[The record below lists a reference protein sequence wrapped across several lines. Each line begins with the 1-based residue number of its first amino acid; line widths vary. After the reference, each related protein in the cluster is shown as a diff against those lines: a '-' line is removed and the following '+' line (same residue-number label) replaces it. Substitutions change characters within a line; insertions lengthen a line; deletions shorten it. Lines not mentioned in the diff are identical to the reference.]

1 MAKRDKKHRIMPL
14 ILILLILLSGFS
26 WDVFSHSK
34 IEKTYNTL
42 NIKIYNAEAKML
54 LGHTVVSSL
63 AGAINNFYSHLA
75 EGKPQET
82 LWLAKTFSAIEE
94 VEQALEVFSNGGV
107 FRKKVYLNISG
118 IEETSME
125 ISYQPQ
131 HGQRYN
137 LVALA
142 LRPQL
147 LDLKEQLLETKG
159 LPETELFRH
168 GKKIKSLVVRMEE
181 SANQLSFEARS
192 KLRDLRI
199 ERDALSK
206 DSTKSVVID
215 ALLIFFVISGLI
227 ALVFRQSI
235 KTHSALESSIT
246 ELRITD
252 NELKAKN
259 KLIQDFNTSLEA
271 KIEVR
276 TQALKDEI
284 DERRKIESQL
294 VDNKNELEKAFQ
306 ELKLSQSKL
315 LQSEK
320 MASVGQLAAG
330 VAHEINNP
338 MGFISQNLKSLKK
351 YVVKLMNIIE
361 AQKNAIKNPSDST
374 FEELKILEKKLKLDY
389 LIEDTTDLI
398 DESLDGSERV
408 QTIVKNLKTFSRVD
422 QNELQNIDLNN
433 CIDDTINII
442 WNELKYKVSLEKK
455 YGELPYITCLPQQLG
470 QVFMNLL
477 INASHAIDTKGII
490 KVCSWADKDKVY
502 TSVSDDGGG
511 ISKENLERI
520 FEPFFTTKDVGKGTG
535 LGLSMVYDIIK
546 GHQGE
551 ITVESELGTGTTFT
565 IALPIKRT

>member
-1 MAKRDKKHRIMPL
+1 MAKKNTKHRIMPL

-26 WDVFSHSK
+26 WHVSSHSK
-34 IEKTYNTL
+34 IEKSHTAL

-54 LGHTVVSSL
+54 LGHTVVSGL

-82 LWLAKTFSAIEE
+82 LWLAKTFSAIDE

-131 HGQRYN
+131 HGQQYN

-147 LDLKEQLLETKG
+147 LDLKEQLSAAQG
-159 LPETELFRH
+159 LQKTELSRH

-192 KLRDLRI
+192 KLQDLHA

-206 DSTKSVVID
+206 NSTKAVLIN
-215 ALLIFFVISGLI
+215 AFLIFFVISGLI
-227 ALVFRQSI
+227 ALVFRQII
-235 KTHSALESSIT
+235 KTNSALESSIT
-246 ELRITD
+246 ELRTTD
-252 NELKAKN
+252 DELKEKN
-259 KLIQDFNTSLEA
+259 QLIQDFNISLEA
-271 KIEVR
+271 KIEIR

-351 YVVKLMNIIE
+351 YVVKLMSFIE
-361 AQKNAIKNPSDST
+361 AQKSAIKNPSDST
-374 FEELKILEKKLKLDY
+374 FGELKILEKKLKLDY

-408 QTIVKNLKTFSRVD
+408 QTIVKNLKTFSRID
-422 QNELQNIDLNN
+422 QNELQSIDLNN

-442 WNELKYKVSLEKK
+442 WNELKYKASLEKN
-455 YGELPYITCLPQQLG
+455 YGELPFITCLPQQLG
-470 QVFMNLL
+470 QVFMNLM

-490 KVCSWADKDKVY
+490 EICSWADKDKVY
-502 TSVSDDGGG
+502 ASVSDDGGG
-511 ISKENLERI
+511 IPKENLARI

-565 IALPIKRT
+565 IALPINRK